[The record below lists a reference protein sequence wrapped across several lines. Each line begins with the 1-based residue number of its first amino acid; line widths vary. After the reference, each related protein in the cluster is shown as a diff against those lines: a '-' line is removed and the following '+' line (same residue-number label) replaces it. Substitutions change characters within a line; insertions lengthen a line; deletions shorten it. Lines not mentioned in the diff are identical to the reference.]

1 MATITLFRM
10 DFDGWSD
17 PEGEELRDFS
27 IYNLYEGN
35 KFHLHYGVKTSV
47 EFILPPGK
55 SEIFCAVRDE
65 IGAITEIFVD
75 TVEASLPDRETL
87 ETWKSNVSVE
97 FFTVEGKMSIM
108 AQAIASEAIVEERER
123 ENNYVSMASE
133 VDRVWKEYW
142 EWTGIDSSYYTKE
155 AREEIEAMLRDQRSE
170 GNEKEAQKNFEMLQ
184 SLEVLPFEVMEDSEV
199 YGLAVSALAE
209 TKPLNKDSKHLL
221 TQFIEEMADSNLNFE
236 AAHPED
242 KKISN
247 GVLANV
253 MNSLSK
259 SISEEMIGGK
269 FLDSELEE
277 AYEVFKYNITEP
289 NFFILYV
296 NGSRWEVEERV
307 RMTKV
312 EGAKNVSQG
321 EVRDQTELMKN
332 ITERMKMSIA
342 EDLMVGEDP
351 LVVESTSGFQ
361 LKVEKR
367 HVDEVSGETIE
378 NEGTS
383 ITLPNSCVLLGKPK
397 DCRATREAESETES
411 IGLVVVK
418 WSGILE
424 TEGTEDVSLSA
435 ESNTLDFSLTNR
447 AGNSTLKLRDTPE
460 PFEVCMGMSQS
471 SGESAGSGLR
481 HVAPSFGG
489 KDDFLVYHQLTIDE
503 SGAAVKVEF
512 APDEK
517 SSPFVFFY
525 GVGYKPSLLVYDGRV
540 FVADLQTEGGAYSML
555 FGSSAEEGDDFYFA
569 VGHLTESSAK
579 KLKTFQKGKNLTR
592 DDMTNEYSAGYSI
605 ALYTTGCYFFSEET
619 SSWSS
624 EGCKVHSSHSNMVC
638 CHCNH
643 LTMFGSGFL
652 IAPNKIDFSY
662 VFANAGFEDN
672 LIIYLTLIIS
682 FSLYVI
688 LAIWSRWKDK
698 KDLTK
703 LGATPLPDNDTQD
716 KYFYEILV
724 QTGYQFNAGTKSKV
738 HFIISGE
745 DDETDVRVLAD
756 DQRPILQRGS
766 INCFIMSVPRCLGQL
781 NYLRIWHDNSGEG
794 KNASWYLK
802 HIVVKD
808 IITGYKYEFIG
819 ERWFAVE
826 EGDGLIDHLIPVAG
840 KEQMTE
846 FSHLFPNASR
856 RSLTDNH
863 LWLSVF
869 TRPPRSRFTRLQRLS
884 CCLSILYLS
893 MLTSAMWYETT
904 PEQPSPGAFKFGP
917 LSLSPEQIAVGMLSN
932 LIVFPPSFVMI
943 VLFRKSRARELRP
956 SHVNVA
962 LEKQYEKWR
971 RTYGLSLGRNVSK
984 KTVPEVH
991 RSRPSVDEEAHS
1003 GKLLKKKCLLPWWC
1017 AYVSWFLV
1025 IVSVGSSV
1033 FFLWAYGLQFGN
1045 IRTGKWL
1052 TSMVIS
1058 FLSSVLLT
1066 EPLKIFLIAIIMAC
1080 LCGNPDVDDDD
1091 SDDDEQDPYLKE
1103 DEEWLHSDN
1112 SSSIVQ
1118 RPKYRPIDPRSLEAA
1133 RKLREKEVRMYSV
1146 LKEIGAY
1153 VLFLWILFILSYG
1166 NRDPNSFYLREATI
1180 NNFIKPGDLWV
1191 DFNNVNNEVKFWNWT
1206 RTALIPE
1213 LFAGLWYNGRPPLGL
1228 RLLID
1233 DRNNFKIGYPVLR
1246 QIRARTNSCTVPEVM
1261 TDIISECAGYGN
1273 LVNENGAIYSKFWS
1287 TNLTMASKIPPEY
1300 KYLTA
1305 SDLNGFPFWGQLDW
1319 YGGGG
1324 YVVPLV
1330 AKRYEDG
1337 AKLIEQMEE
1346 LEQTGWINKDTRAV
1360 FVEFGTYN
1368 AQVNLFVVAT
1378 IVAEFLPGGGIIP
1391 YYHIDPIRLL
1401 HYHTGSGL
1409 LQLVCQIG
1417 FVLFTLYYTVLMLRG
1432 FCREGGK
1439 YFSQYWNIAEMWNV
1453 LASWAVIGVE
1463 IYKMIITQR
1472 ILAIFTATEGTG
1484 YIKLQEALILD
1495 EAFCYLIGFLMS
1507 LATLK
1512 FLKLL
1517 RFNKRIGGMIATVR
1531 LCAKEL
1537 KGYGV
1542 CLIITFLAF
1551 VSLFW
1556 LTLGRAVKEFCSFA
1570 SSFESS
1576 ISMLLKKF
1584 NYYDME
1590 QASSIIGPLAFFT
1603 FALTASVVL
1612 INILLTII
1620 IQSFEEV
1627 KHGIESQTSD
1637 YELMDFIMRRLRLFF
1652 GRSKDHSRVVP
1663 ITFAT
1668 TANKKNDV
1676 MDSFNGKV
1684 DRLLD
1689 FINSVYLDEQVDLEF
1704 LNKARSQIPLQTASQ
1719 EQLERKKSRPRK
1731 IPRYQPL
1738 HVKKHLDF

>member
-1 MATITLFRM
+1 MEHEIYTDGVILATKSTCDTKLF
-10 DFDGWSD
+10 FSD
-17 PEGEELRDFS
+17 VIQRTCLVWNRV
-27 IYNLYEGN
+27 Y
-35 KFHLHYGVKTSV
+35 SV
-47 EFILPPGK
+47 LF
-55 SEIFCAVRDE
+55 
-65 IGAITEIFVD
+65 
-75 TVEASLPDRETL
+75 
-87 ETWKSNVSVE
+87 
-97 FFTVEGKMSIM
+97 
-108 AQAIASEAIVEERER
+108 
-123 ENNYVSMASE
+123 
-133 VDRVWKEYW
+133 
-142 EWTGIDSSYYTKE
+142 
-155 AREEIEAMLRDQRSE
+155 
-170 GNEKEAQKNFEMLQ
+170 
-184 SLEVLPFEVMEDSEV
+184 
-199 YGLAVSALAE
+199 
-209 TKPLNKDSKHLL
+209 
-221 TQFIEEMADSNLNFE
+221 
-236 AAHPED
+236 
-242 KKISN
+242 
-247 GVLANV
+247 
-253 MNSLSK
+253 
-259 SISEEMIGGK
+259 
-269 FLDSELEE
+269 
-277 AYEVFKYNITEP
+277 
-289 NFFILYV
+289 
-296 NGSRWEVEERV
+296 
-307 RMTKV
+307 
-312 EGAKNVSQG
+312 
-321 EVRDQTELMKN
+321 
-332 ITERMKMSIA
+332 
-342 EDLMVGEDP
+342 
-351 LVVESTSGFQ
+351 
-361 LKVEKR
+361 
-367 HVDEVSGETIE
+367 
-378 NEGTS
+378 
-383 ITLPNSCVLLGKPK
+383 
-397 DCRATREAESETES
+397 
-411 IGLVVVK
+411 
-418 WSGILE
+418 
-424 TEGTEDVSLSA
+424 
-435 ESNTLDFSLTNR
+435 
-447 AGNSTLKLRDTPE
+447 
-460 PFEVCMGMSQS
+460 
-471 SGESAGSGLR
+471 
-481 HVAPSFGG
+481 
-489 KDDFLVYHQLTIDE
+489 
-503 SGAAVKVEF
+503 GAA
-512 APDEK
+512 
-517 SSPFVFFY
+517 
-525 GVGYKPSLLVYDGRV
+525 
-540 FVADLQTEGGAYSML
+540 
-555 FGSSAEEGDDFYFA
+555 AEEGSDFFFA
-569 VGHLTESSAK
+569 VGHLTDTSAQKIK
-579 KLKTFQKGKNLTR
+579 KFQDGQNLTR
-592 DDMTNEYSAGYSI
+592 DDMTNEYSDGYSI

-619 SSWSS
+619 SAWSS
-624 EGCKVHSSHSNMVC
+624 EGCKVHSSHSNRVC

-672 LIIYLTLIIS
+672 LIIYLSLIIS
-682 FSLYVI
+682 LCLFII
-688 LAIWSRWKDK
+688 LAIWCRWKDK

-703 LGATPLPDNDTQD
+703 LGATPLPDNDIQD

-724 QTGYQFNAGTKSKV
+724 QTGYQFNAGTKSKIC
-738 HFIISGE
+738 FIISGE
-745 DDETDVRVLAD
+745 DDETDVRVFAD
-756 DQRPILQRGS
+756 DQRPIFQRGA

-802 HIVVKD
+802 HVVVKD
-808 IITGYKYEFIG
+808 IITGYKYEFIA

-869 TRPPRSRFTRLQRLS
+869 TRPARSRFTRLQRLS
-884 CCLSILYLS
+884 CCLAILYLS

-917 LSLSPEQIAVGMLSN
+917 LSLSPEQIAVGLMSN

-943 VLFRKSRARELRP
+943 ILFRKSRARELRP

-971 RTYGLSLGRNVSK
+971 KTYGLSMDRKLSK
-984 KTVPEVH
+984 MPATEMRRP
-991 RSRPSVDEEAHS
+991 RPSVDEEAHS
-1003 GKLLKKKCLLPWWC
+1003 GRPSKKKCLLPWWC
-1017 AYVSWFLV
+1017 AHLSWCLV
-1025 IVSVGSSV
+1025 ILSVASSV

-1058 FLSSVLLT
+1058 LLSSVLLT

-1103 DEEWLHSDN
+1103 DEECS
-1112 SSSIVQ
+1112 
-1118 RPKYRPIDPRSLEAA
+1118 
-1133 RKLREKEVRMYSV
+1133 
-1146 LKEIGAY
+1146 
-1153 VLFLWILFILSYG
+1153 ILSIPALYYG

-1206 RTALIPE
+1206 RNALIPE

-1228 RLLID
+1228 RLLAD

-1246 QIRARTNSCTVPEVM
+1246 QVRARTDSCTVPDVM
-1261 TDIISECAGYGN
+1261 TDIIFECAGYGN
-1273 LVNENGAIYSKFWS
+1273 LINENGAIYSKFWS
-1287 TNLTMASKIPPEY
+1287 TNLTMASRIPPEY
-1300 KYLTA
+1300 KYMTA

-1324 YVVPLV
+1324 YVVPLI

-1337 AKLIEQMEE
+1337 VKLIERMEE

-1368 AQVNLFVVAT
+1368 AQVNLFVVTT
-1378 IVAEFLPGGGIIP
+1378 IVAEFLPGGGILP

-1417 FVLFTLYYTVLMLRG
+1417 FVLFTLYYTVLVLRA
-1432 FCREGGK
+1432 FCREGRE
-1439 YFSQYWNIAEMWNV
+1439 YFSQYWNIAELWNV

-1472 ILAIFTATEGTG
+1472 VLAIFTATEGTG
-1484 YIKLQEALILD
+1484 YIKLQEALLLD

-1551 VSLFW
+1551 VTLFW
-1556 LTLGRAVKEFCSFA
+1556 LTLGRAVREFCSFI

-1620 IQSFEEV
+1620 IQAFEEV
-1627 KHGIESQTSD
+1627 KHDIQFQNSD

-1652 GRSKDHSRVVP
+1652 GRTKDHTRIVP
-1663 ITFAT
+1663 ITFAA
-1668 TANKKNDV
+1668 TANKKTDV

-1689 FINSVYLDEQVDLEF
+1689 FINSVYLDEQIDMEF
-1704 LNKARSQIPLQTASQ
+1704 LNKARNQIPLQTLNQ